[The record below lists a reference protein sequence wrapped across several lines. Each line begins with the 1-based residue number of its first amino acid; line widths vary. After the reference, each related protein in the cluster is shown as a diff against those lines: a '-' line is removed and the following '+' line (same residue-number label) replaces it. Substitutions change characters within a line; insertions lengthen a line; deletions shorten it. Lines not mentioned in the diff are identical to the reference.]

1 MGGGG
6 ARLEGSAEDDRI
18 SHRVTLGKKVTARH
32 RPRQTQE
39 NMAAPASTSSEA
51 AKGMIRL
58 HLHVHDHHFI
68 QPCKEGNQTVK
79 WLSMVASQRFAMTQ
93 TPRGERVVGAVP

>member
-1 MGGGG
+1 
-6 ARLEGSAEDDRI
+6 
-18 SHRVTLGKKVTARH
+18 
-32 RPRQTQE
+32 
-39 NMAAPASTSSEA
+39 MAAPAASSTEA

-79 WLSMVASQRFAMTQ
+79 WLSMVASQRFAIVQ
-93 TPRGERVVGAVP
+93 TPRGERVVGSARRSGAIKCRV

>member
-1 MGGGG
+1 
-6 ARLEGSAEDDRI
+6 
-18 SHRVTLGKKVTARH
+18 
-32 RPRQTQE
+32 
-39 NMAAPASTSSEA
+39 MAAPAASSTEA

-79 WLSMVASQRFAMTQ
+79 WLSMVASQRFAIVQ
-93 TPRGERVVGAVP
+93 TPRGERESSVARGGRARSSVGV